1 VLAGVGGGF
10 VEAAGDSVKSS
21 HIVETTAKVALGVCI
36 GAGLAYLSK
45 GNSLCKTSVQVF
57 GGAAAISFAGDV
69 LLNAKSVRGALS
81 DTWQSDDNWNR
92 NLTTMK
98 RTAGQFAFDTALMT
112 AAGITGGALQPKLST
127 MFRRPTAP
135 VLEIAPIEGLAVR
148 DPAHQLGFPHQA
160 DAMAIL
166 PTMKPNGKI
175 TIDMYGANTIEAQL
189 ATRYGESIVRVE
201 VLPAKSDLP
210 FLGSGFFVAKDGTIA
225 TCFHVIESTS
235 GVGATCKI
243 NMGGKTLTARIRSI
257 DAANDLALL
266 KVDGLAPEAI
276 QPLPLARG
284 TASLAP
290 EAGTL
295 TLGYS
300 GSNCLVASP
309 GKIDIAALKFQE
321 IPKGIGGSPE
331 ATFVTMFGRTDG
343 GGSGGPVFNAA
354 TGEVIGVHCASNHS
368 TLTFARPSEALQ
380 HLMSKP
386 AGYATKVLRVPPK
399 G

>member
-1 VLAGVGGGF
+1 MERSQLLDSSLPCSSGENESVGDKLRREAVLVLAGMGGGF
-10 VEAAGDSVKSS
+10 VEAAGDSVKSP
-21 HIVETTAKVALGVCI
+21 HIAETTAKVALGVCI

-45 GNSLCKTSVQVF
+45 GKSLCKTSVQVF
-57 GGAAAISFAGDV
+57 GGVAAISFAGDV
-69 LLNAKSVRGALS
+69 LLNAKAVGGALS

-98 RTAGQFAFDTALMT
+98 RTAGQFALIPAALMT

-135 VLEIAPIEGLAVR
+135 MLEIAPIEGLAVR
-148 DPAHQLGFPHQA
+148 DPAHPLGFPHQA

-175 TIDMYGANTIEAQL
+175 SIDMYAASTTEAQL
-189 ATRYGESIVRVE
+189 AARYGESIVRVE
-201 VLPAKSDLP
+201 VLPANSDLP

-243 NMGGKTLTARIRSI
+243 NMGGKTLTARVRSI

-266 KVDGLAPEAI
+266 KVDGLAAEAI

-309 GKIDIAALKFQE
+309 GKIDKQHSDFRKCLKVLADHR
-321 IPKGIGGSPE
+321 K
-331 ATFVTMFGRTDG
+331 
-343 GGSGGPVFNAA
+343 
-354 TGEVIGVHCASNHS
+354 
-368 TLTFARPSEALQ
+368 Q
-380 HLMSKP
+380 HLLPFWS
-386 AGYATKVLRVPPK
+386 YRWRWLRRSRLQCSDRRSNRRTLRKQP
-399 G
+399 